1 MTTTYIRYQPTS
13 QEPFKFR
20 ARLKGED
27 FFCTVLWNFYSQR
40 IYLRVDDASGRTRQ
54 FRPVISSPLTQD
66 INLVLA
72 LRPGKIVYREALRQF
87 EVTG

>member
-1 MTTTYIRYQPTS
+1 MATTYIQYQPTS
-13 QEPFKFR
+13 QQPFKFR
-20 ARLKGED
+20 ARLSGED

-40 IYLRVDDASGRTRQ
+40 LYLRVDDASGRTRQ
-54 FRPVISSPLTQD
+54 FRPVISSPVGDD

-72 LRPGKIVYREALRQF
+72 LRPGTIVYRESLRQF